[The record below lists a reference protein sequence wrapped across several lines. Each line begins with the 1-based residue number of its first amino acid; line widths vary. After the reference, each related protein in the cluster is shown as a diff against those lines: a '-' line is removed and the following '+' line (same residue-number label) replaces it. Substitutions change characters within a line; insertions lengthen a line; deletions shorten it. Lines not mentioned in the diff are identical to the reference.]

1 MSLFINIT
9 ILVNFNYHV
18 YIIYK
23 MPVKRV
29 HVCMP
34 EFHFLFGWQCR
45 FISQCYTQLFQYK
58 SFRSYTNHFKI
69 CKILI
74 KPLNLR
80 TGYTSEKTMK
90 ACACDNVRCDQCGY
104 PQEYWTCWDT

>member
-34 EFHFLFGWQCR
+34 EFHFLFG
-45 FISQCYTQLFQYK
+45 
-58 SFRSYTNHFKI
+58 
-69 CKILI
+69 
-74 KPLNLR
+74 
-80 TGYTSEKTMK
+80 
-90 ACACDNVRCDQCGY
+90 
-104 PQEYWTCWDT
+104 